1 MKKIKL
7 GIIGISKGNGHPYSW
22 SAIINGYDKK
32 KIKDCGFSVIPKYLN
47 KKIYPRDFINNAK
60 VSHIWTQNIKIS
72 KKIASTTYIPNIV
85 KKKEH
90 LIGKVDGILLARD
103 DYKNHYKISKPF
115 LKAGMPVYIDKPIS
129 INLKN
134 LKKIYNNENYP
145 GQIFT
150 CSATRYS
157 KCLSLNEKLKKKVG
171 RINKI
176 FASCSNNWDKY
187 GIHLIEPI
195 IKILFKNDVPLK
207 FEKYKKFDKNHF
219 LVVWK
224 SKVQTVFIMNRK
236 KNSKIKIEV
245 EGSKGEVKLY
255 FNDTFESF
263 KLALKDFILGIK
275 KKSARSIK
283 SHNFKAIRIIE
294 EVNKLNV

>member
-7 GIIGISKGNGHPYSW
+7 GIIGTSKGNGHPYSW

-32 KIKDCGFSVIPKYLN
+32 KIKNCGFPIIPKYLD
-47 KKIYPRDFINNAK
+47 KKNFPKDFINFAK
-60 VSHIWTQNIKIS
+60 VSYIWTQDIKIS

-85 KKKEH
+85 KKKEN

-129 INLKN
+129 INLRN
-134 LKKIYNNENYP
+134 LKKIYSNEKYP

-157 KCLSLNEKLKKKVG
+157 KSLSLNSNLRKKIGAIK
-171 RINKI
+171 KI
-176 FASCSNNWDKY
+176 IASCPKNWDKY

-195 IKILFKNDVPLK
+195 IKILLKKDVPLK
-207 FEKYKKFDKNHF
+207 FEKYKKIAKNNL

-224 SKVQTVFIMNRK
+224 SRVQTVFIMNK
-236 KNSKIKIEV
+236 NNNSKIKIEI
-245 EGSKGEVKLY
+245 EGSKGKIKLY

-263 KLALKDFILGIK
+263 KLALKDFICGIK
-275 KKSARSIK
+275 KKSVQSPK
-283 SHNFKAIRIIE
+283 SHNFKVIKIIE
-294 EVNKLNV
+294 EGIKLNV